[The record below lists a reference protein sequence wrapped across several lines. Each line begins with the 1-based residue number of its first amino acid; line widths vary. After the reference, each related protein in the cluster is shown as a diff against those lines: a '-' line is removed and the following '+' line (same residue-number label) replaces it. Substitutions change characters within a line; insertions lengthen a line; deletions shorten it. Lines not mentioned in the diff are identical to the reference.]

1 MSFKQA
7 ERMKEVPMSK
17 LRAIFYECIELED
30 EGMEVTALTLGE
42 PDFDTPQYIKEACK
56 EALDRGFTKYADNM
70 GIPELREAVAQKLRD
85 ENGLDYRPGEIMVTT
100 GVAQGMFASLMA
112 FLDPGD
118 EVLVPDPVYLSY
130 ADIPKIAQ
138 AKVKRYKLLEENDY
152 QIDIEEVESLI
163 TDRTKMMVI
172 VSPSNPTGGVLTR
185 DNLEEV
191 SRLAAK
197 HDLLVLSD
205 EIYEK
210 LVYGGTACRSIAS
223 FGNMKDLTV
232 ICSGMSKT
240 YSMTGWRVGYSAAP
254 LNVAKAMSSI
264 QSHTTSNTNS
274 IAQYASYVALTDKRG
289 EEFLSRMVEVFDRR
303 RKLITELVRKAP
315 LLSAPEPQGA
325 FYIMV
330 NVSATFGKTC
340 DGEKIN
346 NSSDFCAKLLEK
358 SLVAVVDGAAFGAPD
373 YVRLSYACGEDDIR
387 KGLDRIAAF
396 TASLK

>member
-56 EALDRGFTKYADNM
+56 EALDRGITKYADNM

-138 AKVKRYKLLEENDY
+138 ATVKRYKLLEENDY

-172 VSPSNPTGGVLTR
+172 VSPS
-185 DNLEEV
+185 
-191 SRLAAK
+191 
-197 HDLLVLSD
+197 
-205 EIYEK
+205 
-210 LVYGGTACRSIAS
+210 
-223 FGNMKDLTV
+223 
-232 ICSGMSKT
+232 
-240 YSMTGWRVGYSAAP
+240 
-254 LNVAKAMSSI
+254 
-264 QSHTTSNTNS
+264 
-274 IAQYASYVALTDKRG
+274 
-289 EEFLSRMVEVFDRR
+289 
-303 RKLITELVRKAP
+303 
-315 LLSAPEPQGA
+315 
-325 FYIMV
+325 
-330 NVSATFGKTC
+330 
-340 DGEKIN
+340 
-346 NSSDFCAKLLEK
+346 
-358 SLVAVVDGAAFGAPD
+358 
-373 YVRLSYACGEDDIR
+373 
-387 KGLDRIAAF
+387 
-396 TASLK
+396 

>member
-1 MSFKQA
+1 
-7 ERMKEVPMSK
+7 MK
-17 LRAIFYECIELED
+17 
-30 EGMEVTALTLGE
+30 TASIIG
-42 PDFDTPQYIKEACK
+42 
-56 EALDRGFTKYADNM
+56 
-70 GIPELREAVAQKLRD
+70 
-85 ENGLDYRPGEIMVTT
+85 PGEIMVTT

-210 LVYGGTACRSIAS
+210 LVYDESRPHISIAS
-223 FGNMKDLTV
+223 FPGMKERTLLLN
-232 ICSGMSKT
+232 GLSK
-240 YSMTGWRVGYSAAP
+240 SMAMTGWRVGYIAAP
-254 LNVAKAMSSI
+254 AELLEPINRLCFYMTDGS
-264 QSHTTSNTNS
+264 TSFV
-274 IAQYASYVALTDKRG
+274 QYAAAIALRHQDGSVEKMRR
-289 EEFLSRMVEVFDRR
+289 EFRR
-303 RKLITELVRKAP
+303 RRDYLVKGNQFHEAFQLRSTKGSLLCIYEHQKVRHGFVGILRICARKIRP
-315 LLSAPEPQGA
+315 
-325 FYIMV
+325 
-330 NVSATFGKTC
+330 
-340 DGEKIN
+340 
-346 NSSDFCAKLLEK
+346 CAGTRGSFRRERPWICQDVICCLHGY
-358 SLVAVVDGAAFGAPD
+358 S
-373 YVRLSYACGEDDIR
+373 
-387 KGLDRIAAF
+387 
-396 TASLK
+396 

>member
-17 LRAIFYECIELED
+17 LRAIFYECIELEG

-56 EALDRGFTKYADNM
+56 EALDRGITKYADNM

-138 AKVKRYKLLEENDY
+138 ATVKRYKLLEENDY

-172 VSPSNPTGGVLTR
+172 VSPGNPTGGVLTR

-191 SRLAAK
+191 SRLAVK

-210 LVYGGTACRSIAS
+210 LVYDESRPHISIAS
-223 FGNMKDLTV
+223 F
-232 ICSGMSKT
+232 SGMKERTLLLNGLSK
-240 YSMTGWRVGYSAAP
+240 SMAMTG
-254 LNVAKAMSSI
+254 
-264 QSHTTSNTNS
+264 
-274 IAQYASYVALTDKRG
+274 
-289 EEFLSRMVEVFDRR
+289 
-303 RKLITELVRKAP
+303 
-315 LLSAPEPQGA
+315 
-325 FYIMV
+325 
-330 NVSATFGKTC
+330 
-340 DGEKIN
+340 
-346 NSSDFCAKLLEK
+346 
-358 SLVAVVDGAAFGAPD
+358 
-373 YVRLSYACGEDDIR
+373 
-387 KGLDRIAAF
+387 
-396 TASLK
+396 